1 MKYRIVGDT
10 MPAVEIMFDSKGES
24 VFTQSGGM
32 TWMSDGIAMA
42 TNTRG
47 GLMKGIGRM
56 FAGESLFM
64 ATYTAQRPGALIAF
78 ASTVAGQ
85 IYPLDVSATGGLI
98 CQKGAFLC
106 AQDSVNVNISF
117 TKKISSGFFGGEGFI
132 LQDISGQGIAFLEVD
147 GDLVEKQLVTDQI
160 VLTIGFDRENMIYQK
175 GEKQFRGEVATDRYG
190 RKVPKHAHGTA
201 NLEKWTSSTKK
212 IMEAVLELYDRIVDQ
227 RLLVRRITITA
238 NHVVSE
244 SAAQE
249 KNGFEQLSL
258 FDNDPDEP
266 QKKQQEQEELERE
279 KKMQKAVLDI
289 KKKFG
294 KNAILK
300 GMNLQE
306 GATAVERNSQIGGH
320 KA

>member
-147 GDLVEKQLVTDQI
+147 GDLVEKQLAPGEILKVDTGN
-160 VLTIGFDRENMIYQK
+160 VVAFDRSVRYEIETVKGLGNIFFGGEGLFLTKLTGRNPGFFIILFCSFFFRWKNYWKFTGEHQK
-175 GEKQFRGEVATDRYG
+175 YEE
-190 RKVPKHAHGTA
+190 RK
-201 NLEKWTSSTKK
+201 
-212 IMEAVLELYDRIVDQ
+212 
-227 RLLVRRITITA
+227 
-238 NHVVSE
+238 
-244 SAAQE
+244 
-249 KNGFEQLSL
+249 
-258 FDNDPDEP
+258 
-266 QKKQQEQEELERE
+266 
-279 KKMQKAVLDI
+279 
-289 KKKFG
+289 
-294 KNAILK
+294 AILSNPNRLFLAFHT
-300 GMNLQE
+300 GSHNCYLHNH
-306 GATAVERNSQIGGH
+306 RILCLCP
-320 KA
+320 